1 MKGNKYGQIDT
12 YNIVRQIKIVLKR
25 KFRQQ
30 FIYWSNC
37 YLSYTIYHLEA
48 LIDLDRQLTEGERDN
63 EVFQEKITRL
73 ETENREAVNRVDK
86 IQVII
91 LAQSIKQRLNSQ
103 A

>member
-1 MKGNKYGQIDT
+1 MKGNID
-12 YNIVRQIKIVLKR
+12 
-25 KFRQQ
+25 
-30 FIYWSNC
+30 IYWSNC
-37 YLSYTIYHLEA
+37 YLSNTIYLLEA

-91 LAQSIKQRLNSQ
+91 LT
-103 A
+103 